1 MILLFNYGLYK
12 KCFFNKNGKICYIS
26 HEFKNVLYNI
36 IYEKQK
42 IQENSF
48 FVEISMEEKGF
59 VEKEE
64 FDVIKN
70 SLEQLRIFYTIL
82 KNSSN

>member
-1 MILLFNYGLYK
+1 M
-12 KCFFNKNGKICYIS
+12 FFQQKWKICYIS
-26 HEFKNVLYNI
+26 HKSKIVLYNI

-70 SLEQLRIFYTIL
+70 SLEQFRIV
-82 KNSSN
+82 